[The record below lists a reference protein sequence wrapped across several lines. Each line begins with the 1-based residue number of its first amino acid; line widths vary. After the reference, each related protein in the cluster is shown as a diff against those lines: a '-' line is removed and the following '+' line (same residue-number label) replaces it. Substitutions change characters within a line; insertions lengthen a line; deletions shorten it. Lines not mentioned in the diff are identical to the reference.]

1 MIIFQTLTCKGKTVK
16 GFWERRVKVEGC
28 YMYEKGEN
36 IEAYYKAIGKTDL
49 IKNFKDY
56 KVHMYVNGKNIRMSE
71 YIGDYGRICNDMELD
86 MEVPFRV
93 AGDRKGSNFGILN
106 WESLNFKESKKT
118 DYGSDNNFKFP
129 KLFKTFL
136 VQPWALF

>member
-1 MIIFQTLTCKGKTVK
+1 MMIIFQTLTCKGKTVK

-28 YMYEKGEN
+28 YMFEKGEN

-93 AGDRKGSNFGILN
+93 AGDRKGSNFGIFNLR
-106 WESLNFKESKKT
+106 EFRFKRKQKT
-118 DYGSDNNFKFP
+118 DYGSDKVKLNLNLSFQNF
-129 KLFKTFL
+129 
-136 VQPWALF
+136 